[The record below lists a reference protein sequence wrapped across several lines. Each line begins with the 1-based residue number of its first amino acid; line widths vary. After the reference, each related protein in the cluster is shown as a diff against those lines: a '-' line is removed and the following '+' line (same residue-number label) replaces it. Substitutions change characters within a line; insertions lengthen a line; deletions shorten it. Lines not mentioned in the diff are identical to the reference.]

1 MEDNQ
6 TLLMMVLKQHFR
18 DRPQILDEALRI
30 IKEYSSR
37 DSTSEQYEK
46 VSGRV
51 CKNKT
56 SSFYLPNDFTDGRNI
71 AI

>member
-30 IKEYSSR
+30 IKEYSNQ

-46 VSGRV
+46 VKRIFTIL
-51 CKNKT
+51 KT
-56 SSFYLPNDFTDGRNI
+56 HHVTYIYLI
-71 AI
+71 HL